1 MRSGSQCCIRRDLV
15 EPDLLRPRIKESKK
29 TRYQRNVKIFIFT
42 VVCLLIGMTLSHFQ
56 GGYVPVMSQWQNW
69 PFSPVFD
76 LCPPKAGIP
85 VLHDVRVTMIT
96 PLVAN
101 NFGSVSPIKR
111 HRKVKMNI
119 FTFRWY
125 LVFFNFLIRALGRP
139 GSHFCTTSPTLTR
152 PTVVSPTL
160 TRPDLNLL

>member
-1 MRSGSQCCIRRDLV
+1 MVIICNLFGNHIFGISWAYPGLILGISWAYLGNILGISWAYVGHILCIFWAYLGYMV
-15 EPDLLRPRIKESKK
+15 RI
-29 TRYQRNVKIFIFT
+29 TF
-42 VVCLLIGMTLSHFQ
+42 
-56 GGYVPVMSQWQNW
+56 
-69 PFSPVFD
+69 
-76 LCPPKAGIP
+76 
-85 VLHDVRVTMIT
+85 LHDVRVTMIT

-101 NFGSVSPIKR
+101 NFGSVSRIKR

-125 LVFFNFLIRALGRP
+125 LVFFNFLIGALGRP